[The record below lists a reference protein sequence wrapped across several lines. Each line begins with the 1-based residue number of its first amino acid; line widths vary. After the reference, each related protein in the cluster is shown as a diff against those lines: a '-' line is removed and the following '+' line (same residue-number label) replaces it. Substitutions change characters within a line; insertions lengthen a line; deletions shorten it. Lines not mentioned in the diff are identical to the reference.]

1 MEEGQ
6 EIKTTQEELNTSTND
21 MIKELAGRIP
31 HIKKKEDNVNNVSG
45 FQRKIKFIVC
55 LEELEKRR

>member
-1 MEEGQ
+1 M
-6 EIKTTQEELNTSTND
+6 IRELT
-21 MIKELAGRIP
+21 GRIP